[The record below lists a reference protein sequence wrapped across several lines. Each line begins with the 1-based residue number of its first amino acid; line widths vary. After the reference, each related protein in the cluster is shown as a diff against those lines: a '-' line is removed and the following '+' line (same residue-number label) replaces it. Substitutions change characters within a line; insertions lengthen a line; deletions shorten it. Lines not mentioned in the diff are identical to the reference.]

1 MSICPRCEKRVTNG
15 ANQTRRDGVRYH
27 KSCTMSHY
35 NLRLAKRKRKE
46 LRELGRASGVIPP
59 VLPLIKASA
68 IKRMYLIFKERAG
81 LG

>member
-1 MSICPRCEKRVTNG
+1 
-15 ANQTRRDGVRYH
+15 
-27 KSCTMSHY
+27 MSHY

-59 VLPLIKASA
+59 VLPPIKASA